1 MTDGL
6 TSIITTLERQRAAI
20 ERALS
25 ALREVGGVPTSSP
38 IGGQVSIRK
47 GKKLS
52 AAVRKRMQEGQR
64 LRWAR
69 VRGKSEQ
76 RTSKAPEPSK
86 PKRRI
91 SADGMKRIIAATK
104 KRWALK
110 RAEAKAALEKAVAKK
125 TARKKAASVKP
136 TKAVKKSAPKKK
148 AAKKTSA
155 AAVGGSVEIPIEQL

>member
-25 ALREVGGVPTSSP
+25 ALREVDGVPISP
-38 IGGQVSIRK
+38 SIGGHKVSPRK
-47 GKKLS
+47 GKNLS
-52 AAVRKRMQEGQR
+52 AAVRKRMQEAQR

-76 RTSKAPEPSK
+76 KTSTASEPST

-91 SADGMKRIIAATK
+91 SAEGMKRIIAATK

-110 RAEAKAALEKAVAKK
+110 RAETKAALEKAGPKK
-125 TARKKAASVKP
+125 TAREKAALVKP
-136 TKAVKKSAPKKK
+136 TKTVKKSAPMKK
-148 AAKKTSA
+148 AAKKTSPGA
-155 AAVGGSVEIPIEQL
+155 GSTEIPMEQL

>member
-25 ALREVGGVPTSSP
+25 ALREADGVPTSSP
-38 IGGQVSIRK
+38 IGRQVSIRK

-76 RTSKAPEPSK
+76 RTLAAPEPSK
-86 PKRRI
+86 PKRKI
-91 SADGMKRIIAATK
+91 SAEGMKRIIAATK
-104 KRWALK
+104 KRWASK
-110 RAEAKAALEKAVAKK
+110 RAETKAALEKAEAKQ
-125 TARKKAASVKP
+125 TARKKSASVKLA
-136 TKAVKKSAPKKK
+136 KAVKKSAPKKK

-155 AAVGGSVEIPIEQL
+155 AAGAGSVEISIEQL